1 MSKPV
6 NPNSLDLGYKGFSF
20 GFSPSFFLN
29 FSVYLCYNIHIM
41 KRTNIYLSDKQD
53 ADLRQIAIET
63 DVKFAEHVRRALD
76 DYIKKL
82 KREKKRESL

>member
-1 MSKPV
+1 
-6 NPNSLDLGYKGFSF
+6 
-20 GFSPSFFLN
+20 
-29 FSVYLCYNIHIM
+29 M

-53 ADLRQIAIET
+53 ADLRQISKET